1 MPEVK
6 PTLITD
12 NKSLILGELGKI
24 IAIYRASGDKGKV
37 MGYSRAITNI
47 KAYTKPILNA
57 NQMDEIAG
65 VGDGIKKKVAEF
77 LDKGKM
83 SKLDELK
90 SDKKM
95 VVLETLAKI
104 WGVGPVAAQKLY
116 SARIRTIED
125 VQKKTDLLTN
135 HQKIGLKYYEDF

>member
-1 MPEVK
+1 
-6 PTLITD
+6 
-12 NKSLILGELGKI
+12 
-24 IAIYRASGDKGKV
+24 
-37 MGYSRAITNI
+37 
-47 KAYTKPILNA
+47 
-57 NQMDEIAG
+57 MDEIAG
-65 VGDGIKKKVAEF
+65 VGDWIKKKVAEF

-116 SARIRTIED
+116 SAGIRTIED

>member
-1 MPEVK
+1 MADVE
-6 PTLITD
+6 PTLIPD
-12 NKSLILGELGKI
+12 NKSLILGELGKLVS
-24 IAIYRASGDKGKV
+24 IYRAAGDKGKV

-47 KAYTKPILNA
+47 KSYTKPILNA
-57 NQMDEIAG
+57 DQMDQIAG

-95 VVLETLAKI
+95 MVLETLAKI

-116 SARIRTIED
+116 SAGIRTIED
-125 VQKKTDLLTN
+125 L
-135 HQKIGLKYYEDF
+135 